1 MTEIRGPGVAQVR
14 APSFGHQVHHPMS
27 RAVATCYKSRNRDA
41 PLLRRSVHAQAVPRW
56 GLTEPGIMRAKFG
69 DCVLDSGAR
78 QLERGNKVVPLEP
91 KMYELLEV
99 LIQRRPAVVTN
110 NELDELLWPNV
121 YVARTSLTR
130 LVSELRAVLGDTPRD
145 SRIIRTVYKT
155 GYAFC
160 ADVTSLPPTRS
171 SPATIEVHW
180 MKQSLPLTDG
190 EHVAGR
196 DAECSLVIDGTTVSR
211 RHARVTVAHGA
222 ATIEDLDST
231 NGTFVNGARISA
243 PTRLAAGD
251 EFALGSEVLRV
262 RLRSSSALTVKVD
275 SDAASEQLRSDNGKR
290 PGSGAQ
296 LPPRKR

>member
-1 MTEIRGPGVAQVR
+1 MIET
-14 APSFGHQVHHPMS
+14 
-27 RAVATCYKSRNRDA
+27 
-41 PLLRRSVHAQAVPRW
+41 
-56 GLTEPGIMRAKFG
+56 MRLKFG
-69 DCVLDSGAR
+69 DCVLDLRAR
-78 QLERGNKVVPLEP
+78 RLERGNKVVPLEP

-99 LIQRRPAVVTN
+99 LINRRPAVVTN

-145 SRIIRTVYKT
+145 SCVIRTAYKA

-160 ADVTSLPPTRS
+160 ADVTCLPSVQST
-171 SPATIEVHW
+171 PATIEVLW
-180 MKQSLPLTDG
+180 MRQSLPLTDG
-190 EHVAGR
+190 EHIAGR

-211 RHARVTVAHGA
+211 RHARITVAHGA

-231 NGTFVNGARISA
+231 NGTHVNGTRISA
-243 PTRLAAGD
+243 PTRLAPGD

-275 SDAASEQLRSDNGKR
+275 PDSEGSPKLRTK
-290 PGSGAQ
+290 
-296 LPPRKR
+296 K